1 MKPSSRTLLLEGV
14 MVVASVLLAL
24 AVDSW
29 WEGRQEQ
36 ARADAAM
43 EEIRQEATAN
53 LRELESSLDR
63 IQERRQA
70 LIALEPRLGQ
80 HETFY
85 SALPEF
91 RGFVTPDL
99 QDATWQRII
108 RQPYMG
114 RLPHEFVED
123 AFYLYD
129 WHFDLLEEELL
140 SFVLSDLVHTPG
152 RTTVAYSVAKAAALE
167 DVRFVEDLLNRHR
180 AFLERHF
187 EATGAVAGGDAA
199 AGD

>member
-1 MKPSSRTLLLEGV
+1 MKPSSRALVLEGL

-29 WEGRQEQ
+29 WEGLQEQ

-43 EEIRQEATAN
+43 EEIRQEAVAN
-53 LRELESSLDR
+53 LQELEESLDR
-63 IQERRQA
+63 IQQRRRA
-70 LIALEPRLGQ
+70 LIALEPRLG
-80 HETFY
+80 EYDAFY
-85 SALPEF
+85 PALTAF
-91 RGFVTPDL
+91 SGFVTPDL

-129 WHFDLLEEELL
+129 WHFDLLEEEIL
-140 SFVLSDLVHTPG
+140 SFVLSDLVHAPG
-152 RTTVAYSVAKAAALE
+152 RTEVAYSVAKAAALE
-167 DVRFVEDLLNRHR
+167 DVRFVEDLLRRHR
-180 AFLERHF
+180 DFLAEHF
-187 EATGAVAGGDAA
+187 EEAAPPGEAVNGG
-199 AGD
+199 